1 MSEDIKTMKLYHQ
14 VERVFNELQVL
25 GISDD
30 DLIPIE
36 TLCQF
41 DQYHYFGTDAVDDAI
56 SKLGI
61 HSQMSV
67 LEIGSGS
74 GGPSRYLSHATGC
87 MMTALEL
94 QSDLDLIASTLT
106 RRCGLEQSVHHVC
119 GDILQGLRG
128 TPKFDAIVSWLTFL
142 HIADRQRLY
151 NQCFELLKPGAGI
164 YVEDYYERGSLNA
177 DERKLLRQDVYCDRV
192 PTISE
197 YQDELSK
204 AGFVNIEL
212 SDLSDE
218 WTGFVTG
225 RLESF
230 IMNKQRNIK
239 LHGELTVSGL
249 EHFYTTVVTLFQQA
263 NLGGIRVIAYKP
275 E

>member
-14 VERVFNELQVL
+14 VERVFNELQAL
-25 GISDD
+25 GIKDYD
-30 DLIPIE
+30 RIPID

-56 SKLGI
+56 SKLGV

-67 LEIGSGS
+67 LEIGSGI
-74 GGPSRYLSHATGC
+74 GGPSRYLSHVTGC
-87 MMTALEL
+87 SMTALEL
-94 QSDLDLIASTLT
+94 QSDLDLIANTLT
-106 RRCGLEQSVHHVC
+106 RRCGLEKSVNHVC
-119 GDILQGLRG
+119 GDILRG
-128 TPKFDAIVSWLTFL
+128 MCGAPTFDAVVSWLTFL
-142 HIADRQRLY
+142 HISDRQNLY
-151 NQCFELLKPGAGI
+151 KKCFELLKPGAGI
-164 YVEDYYERGSLNA
+164 YVEDYFERGALSK
-177 DERKLLRQDVYCDRV
+177 DERELLRQDVYCDRV
-192 PTISE
+192 PTMSE
-197 YQDELSK
+197 YQDELSA

-230 IMNKQRNIK
+230 IMDKQRNIK
-239 LHGELTVSGL
+239 LHGERTVSGL